1 MIDVVQYRP
10 EHLFLL
16 RPQPAQ
22 QSVLASITPAHAEAL
37 AKTPAATVLHEDD
50 VLLCGGVVPIWSGR
64 AMVWAYVSADA
75 GPHMLPVTR
84 ATQRFIE
91 EYAVPRMEL
100 YVEEEFENGHR
111 WAYMLGFQIESPLAL
126 RFFPD
131 GSAASI
137 YVRLT

>member
-1 MIDVVQYRP
+1 MIEVTPYRP

-22 QSVLASITPAHAEAL
+22 RSALTSITPKHAESL
-37 AKTPAATVLHEDD
+37 AEHPSETVLHGDE
-50 VLLCGGVVPIWSGR
+50 VLLCGGVIPIWAGR

-84 ATQRFIE
+84 ATQRFLSD
-91 EYAVPRMEL
+91 YAVPRMEL

-111 WAYMLGFQIESPLAL
+111 WAHMLGFQIESPLAL